1 MMFTGEAKE
10 AIIVF
15 PSIRVSTIP
24 EYNMFNADN
33 YKYYDLFREELL
45 YCLMPHIN
53 STYSVKTGRNNTA
66 IAGFS
71 MGGHDETVYSHGFY
85 HYLKNVFR

>member
-1 MMFTGEAKE
+1 MFTGEAKE

-53 STYSVKTGRNNTA
+53 STSSVKTGRNNTA